1 MAIDSRRIARN
12 TIFMYIRMIFVMGI
26 TIFTSRVVLDKLGVD
41 DYGLYNAVAG
51 VVGMLSFL
59 NNTLSKGTSRF
70 ITFEIGTGNESILKT
85 TFSTAFYTHV
95 FLMVILLLFL
105 ETVGLWFLDNKLV
118 IPDDRIYAARWV
130 YQISLL
136 TMCFGIIQVPFTS
149 CIIAHEDM
157 NLYAYL
163 GIFEAFGKLLV
174 AYLLIVANVDKMILY
189 ALLLL
194 CIHLVTFIV
203 YVLFCK
209 KKYSEASYYKRFD
222 PRIFRGMLS
231 FSGWNVI
238 ANLIETLKVQG
249 SSILVNMFFKPALVA
264 AQAVSNQVTNIL
276 LNFVYQFT
284 TALNPQIIKSYAEGE
299 RNASKKLTL
308 QSTIFVFDLV
318 LIICLP
324 LIYVIE
330 PILDIW
336 LVEVPESTVSFIRI
350 SLVTQIVNVF
360 NVTFYTPMVAS
371 GKLRSNSI
379 WGVFLGLGQFALTYI
394 LYRYGYDVLCLPYL
408 LLISTC
414 IYSFFVKP
422 YVLYKEIDYK
432 IKEMLLC
439 YVDCLK
445 VLLPSIILTL
455 GLNYIISP
463 DSLIDYSIILFGT
476 ILIILLFA
484 ILGLNKEIRTILFK
498 IIRVNVLK

>member
-1 MAIDSRRIARN
+1 
-12 TIFMYIRMIFVMGI
+12 MYLRMILVMGI

-70 ITFEIGTGNESILKT
+70 ITFEIGTGDGTSLKK

-95 FLMVILLLFL
+95 FLMIILLFFL

-118 IPDDRIYAARWV
+118 IPDDRLYASRCV

-136 TMCFGIIQVPFTS
+136 TMCIGVIQVPFTS
-149 CIIAHEDM
+149 CIIAYEDM
-157 NLYAYL
+157 SLYAYL
-163 GIFEAFGKLLV
+163 GIFEAVCKLIV

-189 ALLLL
+189 ALLML
-194 CIHLVTFIV
+194 CIHLMVFLV
-203 YVLFCK
+203 YVLFCN
-209 KKYSEASYYKRFD
+209 KKYSEASYYKKFD
-222 PRIFRGMLS
+222 SQIFRNILS

-238 ANLIETLKVQG
+238 ANLTETLKAQG
-249 SSILVNMFFKPALVA
+249 SSVLVNIFFKPALVA

-284 TALNPQIIKSYAEGE
+284 TALNPQIIKLYAEGE
-299 RNASKKLTL
+299 RYASKKLTL

-330 PILDIW
+330 PILYIW
-336 LVEVPESTVSFIRI
+336 LVEVPENTVNFIRI

-360 NVTFYTPMVAS
+360 NITFYTPMVAS
-371 GKLRSNSI
+371 GKLRSNSV
-379 WGVFLGLGQFALTYI
+379 WGVFLGLGQFALAYI
-394 LYRYGYDVLCLPYL
+394 LYRMGYDVLCLPYL

-414 IYSFFVKP
+414 IYSFLVKP
-422 YVLYKEIDYK
+422 FVLYKEIDYK

-439 YVDCLK
+439 YADCFK
-445 VLLPSIILTL
+445 VLLPSVILTL

-463 DSLIDYSIILFGT
+463 DSLIDYSIISVGT
-476 ILIILLFA
+476 ILIILIFA
-484 ILGLNKEIRTILFK
+484 ILGLNKEMRYRLFK
-498 IIRVNVLK
+498 IIRVKVLK